1 MLVKTSATPLLAEPH
16 IDIYSA
22 TKLLNN
28 YSNARPTA
36 YSVMTLQ
43 ILSWTVIWAQ
53 FKMEDGE
60 LLLALS

>member
-22 TKLLNN
+22 IQLLNN

-36 YSVMTLQ
+36 YSVMTPQ
-43 ILSWTVIWAQ
+43 ILS
-53 FKMEDGE
+53 
-60 LLLALS
+60 